1 MSARRFKER
10 QKPLFFCAVFQK
22 KPSLEMHIKNK
33 RGDCMKFLEIDPI
46 VEGYAESKMYPGVYA
61 NRYGDI
67 LARYSK
73 NGKIYRPALCVN
85 SYGYVVFR
93 YRGKTVKVHRV
104 VADIYCDHPAGCDQ
118 VNHKNGN
125 KQKNNYE
132 NLEWCTCRYNMLHA
146 YNNGLSYDIGKLTTR
161 IPDEC
166 VNDIRNSCLPTSV
179 LAMMYGCTARNIRY
193 IRNWQTRKSVR

>member
-1 MSARRFKER
+1 
-10 QKPLFFCAVFQK
+10 
-22 KPSLEMHIKNK
+22 MHIKNK
-33 RGDCMKFLEIDPI
+33 RGDYMKFLEIDPI

-61 NRYGDI
+61 NRDGDI

-73 NGKIYRPALCVN
+73 NGRIYRPSLCIN

-93 YRGKTVKVHRV
+93 YCGKTIKVHRV
-104 VADIYCDHPAGCDQ
+104 VADIYCYHPEGSDQ

-125 KQKNNYE
+125 KQKNDAE

-146 YNNGLSYDIGKLTTR
+146 YNNGLSYDIGEFTKR

-166 VNDIRNSCLPTSV
+166 VEDIRNSCLPTSV
-179 LAMMYGCTARNIRY
+179 LAMIYGCTARNIRY
-193 IRNWQTRKSVR
+193 IRNGQTRKSAS